1 MIRITLRL
9 PDDVHERLT
18 RQAEEDRRS
27 LNSETV
33 HLIEIGLD
41 AVQGGKE
48 NPKGAA

>member
-18 RQAEEDRRS
+18 RQAEKDRRS

-33 HLIEIGLD
+33 HLIEVGLD
-41 AVQGGKE
+41 AVQAAQE
-48 NPKGAA
+48 NPEGAA